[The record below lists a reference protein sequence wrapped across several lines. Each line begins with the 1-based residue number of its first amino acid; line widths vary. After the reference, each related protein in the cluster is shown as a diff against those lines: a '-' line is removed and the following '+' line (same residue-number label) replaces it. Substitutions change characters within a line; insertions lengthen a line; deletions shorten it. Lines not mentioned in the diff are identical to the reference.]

1 MITGLLLSMVLSGPA
16 MAQGAGQQ
24 DARAREMFIT
34 GQHLYQEGRY
44 RDALVAFESAY
55 RLSGRPNILRS
66 LAYCHENL
74 GEIER
79 ALDVLYRYRGLAE
92 ESKIPEIERHI
103 QRLENRLDEAA
114 AAPPVVVAPTNTG
127 QSRDTPPRG
136 STAPRERADDRRKA
150 APREIEPR
158 EPWRVGL
165 GPKIGFGLGGLAL
178 GTGGFFAWK
187 AYDARTQARELCST
201 GAGYCPRA
209 AAEYINDDA
218 FYSVAADTSFAV
230 GGVALV
236 GATVWMVIHN
246 RQTSSV
252 RLVPFGN
259 GLGLVGSF

>member
-1 MITGLLLSMVLSGPA
+1 MVLSGPA
-16 MAQGAGQQ
+16 MAQGTGQQ

-66 LAYCHENL
+66 IAYCHENL
-74 GEIER
+74 DEIER

-92 ESKIPEIERHI
+92 EDKVPEIERHI
-103 QRLENRLDEAA
+103 QRLENQLDEA
-114 AAPPVVVAPTNTG
+114 VVVAAPVATRPTEPV
-127 QSRDTPPRG
+127 SRSNPPPR
-136 STAPRERADDRRKA
+136 TTPDPRKRQVEQ
-150 APREIEPR
+150 PRQIEPR
-158 EPWRVGL
+158 EPWRLGL

-187 AYDARTQARELCST
+187 AHEARTSAQELCST

-209 AAEYINDDA
+209 AAKYINDDA
-218 FYSVAADTSFAV
+218 FYSVSADTSFAI

-236 GATVWMVIHN
+236 GATVWMVVDN
-246 RQTSSV
+246 RKTSAL
-252 RLVPFGN
+252 RLVPYGN
-259 GLGLVGSF
+259 GLGMVGRF

>member
-1 MITGLLLSMVLSGPA
+1 

-55 RLSGRPNILRS
+55 RLSGRANILRS
-66 LAYCHENL
+66 IAYCHENL
-74 GEIER
+74 DEIER

-92 ESKIPEIERHI
+92 EDKVAEIERHI

-114 AAPPVVVAPTNTG
+114 AAAAPIVTRPTERPSQRNP
-127 QSRDTPPRG
+127 PPRTTTK
-136 STAPRERADDRRKA
+136 SRERQAEKVRQ
-150 APREIEPR
+150 IEPR
-158 EPWRVGL
+158 DPWRFGL

-187 AYDARTQARELCST
+187 AHEARTSARDLCST
-201 GAGYCPRA
+201 GAGYCPRTA
-209 AAEYINDDA
+209 AKHINDDA
-218 FYSVAADTSFAV
+218 LYSVSADTSFAI

-236 GATVWMVIHN
+236 GATIWMVVDN
-246 RQTSSV
+246 RKTSAL
-252 RLVPFGN
+252 RIVPYGN
-259 GLGLVGSF
+259 GLGMVGRF

>member
-127 QSRDTPPRG
+127 QSRDTSPRG
-136 STAPRERADDRRKA
+136 STAPRKRADDRRKA
-150 APREIEPR
+150 APRIDRENLGASVSDPKSAGPR
-158 EPWRVGL
+158 WAGPGNGRLLRVE
-165 GPKIGFGLGGLAL
+165 
-178 GTGGFFAWK
+178 
-187 AYDARTQARELCST
+187 AYDADSGT
-201 GAGYCPRA
+201 GALQYRCGLLPSRR
-209 AAEYINDDA
+209 
-218 FYSVAADTSFAV
+218 S
-230 GGVALV
+230 GV
-236 GATVWMVIHN
+236 H
-246 RQTSSV
+246 
-252 RLVPFGN
+252 
-259 GLGLVGSF
+259 